1 MRIMRE
7 IGGKR
12 QENQMRV
19 ERIEKGVKEK
29 RDEREK
35 WREDERRE
43 ERGRG
48 SEGGKVRREEIV
60 KQGEGETGDEK
71 RKRIKKNVLKK
82 MNKNVQ
88 CKSKSQKDEIKI
100 KITKITTTKKNE

>member
-1 MRIMRE
+1 
-7 IGGKR
+7 
-12 QENQMRV
+12 MRV

-60 KQGEGETGDEK
+60 K
-71 RKRIKKNVLKK
+71 
-82 MNKNVQ
+82 
-88 CKSKSQKDEIKI
+88 
-100 KITKITTTKKNE
+100 